1 MKIKVMNK
9 IGQGKEIKIGFSWTM
24 FFFGIFVPIFRA
36 DWKWFIILIVANALF
51 SPTGYA
57 FIPSLIFCFF
67 YNKLY
72 ARDLYN
78 AGYRGM
84 TEEEDQIFLNYI

>member
-1 MKIKVMNK
+1 MKIKVINE
-9 IGQGKEIKIGFSWTM
+9 IGKGKEITIGFSWTM
-24 FFFGIFVPIFRA
+24 FFFGLFVPLFRS
-36 DWKWFIILIVANALF
+36 DWKWFLILLVVNVIF
-51 SPTGYA
+51 FPTGYP
-57 FIPSLIFCFF
+57 FIPALIFCFF

-84 TEEEDQIFLNYI
+84 SAADERILVNYI

>member
-1 MKIKVMNK
+1 MKIKVMNE

-24 FFFGIFVPIFRA
+24 LFFGVFVPLFRS
-36 DWKWFIILIVANALF
+36 DWKWFVILVIANIIFLQVNLAFL
-51 SPTGYA
+51 PT
-57 FIPSLIFCFF
+57 LIFCFL

-84 TEEEDQIFLNYI
+84 SEADEKIFLNYI

>member
-1 MKIKVMNK
+1 MNIKVMNE

-24 FFFGIFVPIFRA
+24 FFFGIFVPLFRS
-36 DWKWFIILIVANALF
+36 DWKWFFILLATNILF
-51 SPTGYA
+51 FPTGFP
-57 FIPSLIFCFF
+57 FIPTLIFCFF

-84 TEEEDQIFLNYI
+84 SEADEKIFLNYI

>member
-1 MKIKVMNK
+1 MEIKVMNE

-24 FFFGIFVPIFRA
+24 FFFGFFVPIFRA
-36 DWKWFIILIVANALF
+36 DWKWFFILLAANILLAPFELSF
-51 SPTGYA
+51 LAT
-57 FIPSLIFCFF
+57 LIFCFL

-84 TEEEDQIFLNYI
+84 TEEDQIFLNYI